1 MPPIPA
7 DFFVILRSQIE
18 RLLLRRRAGPR
29 CLQRA
34 GILGGGRSARRGSL
48 TKGGEIVSGADVSR
62 LHSLAGLG
70 QSIWIDSIS
79 RDMLDSGGLDRRL
92 EEGVTGVT
100 SNPTIF
106 AQAVMSGRA
115 YDGQIAG
122 LAARGADAGEI
133 YTAVV
138 TSDIQRAC
146 DVMEPVHRRTGG
158 RDGFVSV
165 EVSPELARRT
175 EPTVAEARE
184 WVKRVNRP
192 NLLVKVPATRE
203 GIPAIE
209 ALTAEGVSVNVTLIF
224 SLSRYR
230 SVIDAYLSGL
240 QRFAQT
246 GGKPSSVAS
255 VASFFV
261 SRFDT
266 EVDARLEKIGG
277 PAALALRGRGAV
289 ANARAAYLEFLRV
302 FTSERWRRLHRR
314 GAGVQRPLWASTST
328 KNPDYPD
335 TLYVEALAAP
345 STVNTMPESTIAA
358 YQARGPRTPSALGA
372 DDLNDAASV
381 LEELAAAGVDY
392 DGATGCLE
400 REGVDKFLASFREM
414 MGDIERKRAALVVSR
429 PGPDGGGPG
438 A

>member
-1 MPPIPA
+1 MGQP
-7 DFFVILRSQIE
+7 DE
-18 RLLLRRRAGPR
+18 
-29 CLQRA
+29 
-34 GILGGGRSARRGSL
+34 GG
-48 TKGGEIVSGADVSR
+48 KIVSGAEVSR

-79 RDMLDSGGLDRRL
+79 RDMLDSGELDRRL

-106 AQAVMSGRA
+106 AQALMSGSA

-122 LAARGADAGEI
+122 LAARGADEI

-175 EPTVAEARE
+175 EATVDEARD

-192 NLLVKVPATRE
+192 NLLIKVPATRE
-203 GIPAIE
+203 GIPAVE
-209 ALTAEGVSVNVTLIF
+209 ALTAEGVSVNITLIF
-224 SLSRYR
+224 SLGRYR
-230 SVIDAYLSGL
+230 SVIGAYLSGL
-240 QRFAQT
+240 EKFAQA
-246 GGKPSSVAS
+246 GGKPASVAS

-266 EVDARLEKIGG
+266 EVDARLERIGG

-289 ANARAAYLEFLRV
+289 ANARAAYLEFLRA
-302 FTSERWRRLHRR
+302 FTSERWLRLHRR

-335 TLYVEALAAP
+335 TLYVDALAAP
-345 STVNTMPESTIAA
+345 ATVNTMPESTIAA

-372 DDLNDAASV
+372 EELNDAASV

-392 DGATGCLE
+392 DDAADCLE

-414 MGDIERKRAALVVSR
+414 MGEIERKREALAAS
-429 PGPDGGGPG
+429 GAAAGPG